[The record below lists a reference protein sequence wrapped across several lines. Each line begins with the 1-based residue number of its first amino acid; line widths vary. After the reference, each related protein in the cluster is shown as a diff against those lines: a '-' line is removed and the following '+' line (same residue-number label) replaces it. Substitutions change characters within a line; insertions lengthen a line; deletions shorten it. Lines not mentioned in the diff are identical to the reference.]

1 MHGVMSA
8 VFRPSFGHRFAP
20 FDHGALVI
28 PRRFSVSVPILL
40 KGRKGVVAESSGSP
54 GTPQGVVVVAT

>member
-28 PRRFSVSVPILL
+28 PRWVIVSVPILL
-40 KGRKGVVAESSGSP
+40 KGRKGVVAESSISP
-54 GTPQGVVVVAT
+54 GTPQGMVVVLT